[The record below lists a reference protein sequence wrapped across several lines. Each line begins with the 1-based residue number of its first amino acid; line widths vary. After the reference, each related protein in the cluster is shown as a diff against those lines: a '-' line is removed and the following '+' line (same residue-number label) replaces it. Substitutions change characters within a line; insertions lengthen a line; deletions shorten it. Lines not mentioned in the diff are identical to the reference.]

1 MAGAREFARLHSAV
15 AAGGG
20 QMVGHRLTG
29 GRFHVGLSPG
39 AAAGGG
45 RMHPPVVQHLR
56 DMHRLG
62 GRVAALHFIDKP
74 QEKVM
79 ILGAVTRRALAAHG
93 FEQFFF
99 EHRQMADV
107 VDGHQVFRRVVGLE
121 VAHAGVFGGF
131 LKQGLVA
138 VGEVRAG
145 LSQQLAHAV
154 DGVRSQHVIMVGQR
168 QVGAGGQLGGLIGVG
183 GDALIFNLAVDNA
196 RVGCRAGLHGALHVG
211 VSRIAGIDQ
220 HQLPV
225 GGRLAL
231 HAVQKLLQELR
242 RCIVQRRQNADSRPV
257 FGVLPGVRTL
267 GVQRLLGGQVAGL
280 FAEEPPL
287 KEPCCPGRHHTDAL
301 FLRQGA
307 RIAEQFLDAFRFQAH
322 GGGSL

>member
-1 MAGAREFARLHSAV
+1 
-15 AAGGG
+15 
-20 QMVGHRLTG
+20 
-29 GRFHVGLSPG
+29 
-39 AAAGGG
+39 
-45 RMHPPVVQHLR
+45 
-56 DMHRLG
+56 
-62 GRVAALHFIDKP
+62 
-74 QEKVM
+74 
-79 ILGAVTRRALAAHG
+79 
-93 FEQFFF
+93 
-99 EHRQMADV
+99 MADV

-168 QVGAGGQLGGLIGVG
+168 QVGAGGQLGGLVGVG
-183 GDALIFNLAVDNA
+183 GDALILNLAVDNA

-211 VSRIAGIDQ
+211 VGRVAGIDQ

-242 RCIVQRRQNADSRPV
+242 RCVVQRRQNADSRPV

-280 FAEEPPL
+280 FAEEPPF
-287 KEPCCPGRHHTDAL
+287 KEPRRPGRHHADAL

-322 GGGSL
+322 GGGSFIGDFS